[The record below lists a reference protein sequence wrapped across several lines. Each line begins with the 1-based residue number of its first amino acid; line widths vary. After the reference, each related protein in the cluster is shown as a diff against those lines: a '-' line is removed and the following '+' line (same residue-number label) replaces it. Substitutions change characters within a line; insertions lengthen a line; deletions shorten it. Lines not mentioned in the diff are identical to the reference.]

1 MQLEVQSAQKAA
13 PRPPTSRGAK
23 APPGGVIP
31 QGGKIDLIDAIA
43 GFFYDPLGFV
53 YFAYPWGKGILKGE
67 EGPDVW
73 QAKILAEI
81 GEKSQT
87 LTEALQIAIKSGN
100 ETGKTAMIA
109 WIVHWFISTRPF
121 PQIVVTAN
129 TKTQLDT
136 KTWRELAKWHNLSI
150 HKDWFEWT
158 ATKFYLKAHPETWFA
173 SAIPWSK
180 DRPEAFA
187 GTHEKYVLFIFDES
201 SLIHDKIW
209 EVADGSMSENTIWI
223 AVGNP
228 TRNKG
233 RFKECFNKL
242 RHRWRQFTIDARAAK
257 RASKERIKKWIEDY
271 GEDSDYCR
279 VKVKGIFPRAAT
291 TQFISEEVVEEA
303 RKRKLEPSVFNHM
316 PTIMAVDPARFGDD
330 ETVFALRQGLYL
342 YPKEGGQEMAAFR
355 GKDTM
360 QTAGLAAE
368 WINKYHPVAVFID
381 EIGIGAGVVDR
392 LHQLDYK
399 EVIGVNVSKAAIE
412 ENEYFN
418 LRAEIWGKA
427 REWLKNGS
435 IPDDQV
441 LTDDLTGPDYGFDS
455 RNRVKL
461 ESKDD
466 MKARGLASPGRGDAL
481 ALTFA
486 MPVAIQ
492 TSERRKADR
501 AETERVDIRGTA
513 GADRRV

>member
-1 MQLEVQSAQKAA
+1 MQIETQQNPEQ
-13 PRPPTSRGAK
+13 PRLPLSNSPPLQRRK
-23 APPGGVIP
+23 V
-31 QGGKIDLIDAIA
+31 DLVEAIA
-43 GFFYDPLGFV
+43 SFFYDPLGFV
-53 YFAYPWGKGILKGE
+53 YFAYPWDQGILKGE
-67 EGPDVW
+67 DGPDKW
-73 QAKILAEI
+73 QAEVLAEI
-81 GEKSQT
+81 GEKSRT

-100 ETGKTAMIA
+100 ETGKTALIA

-136 KTWRELAKWHNLSI
+136 KTWRELAKWHKLSI
-150 HKDWFEWT
+150 HEHWFEWT
-158 ATKFYLKAHPETWFA
+158 ATKFYLKAHPETWFG

-187 GTHEKYVLFIFDES
+187 GTHEKYVLFVFDES
-201 SLIHDKIW
+201 SLIHDSIW
-209 EVADGSMSENTIWI
+209 EVADGSMSANTIWI
-223 AVGNP
+223 SVGNA
-228 TRNKG
+228 TRNRG

-242 RHRWRQFTIDARAAK
+242 RHRWRQFTIDARTAK
-257 RASKERIKKWIEDY
+257 RANKERIKKWIEDY
-271 GEDSDYCR
+271 GEDSDYVR
-279 VKVKGIFPRAAT
+279 VKVKGEFPRAAT

-303 RKRKLEPSVFNHM
+303 RKRKLKPSVFNHM
-316 PTIMAVDPARFGDD
+316 PTILAVDPARFGDD

-342 YPKEGGQEMAAFR
+342 YPKEGTHEMEAYR
-355 GKDTM
+355 EKDTM
-360 QTAGLAAE
+360 QVAGLTAE
-368 WINKYHPVAVFID
+368 KIGKYHPDAVFID

-392 LHQLDYK
+392 LHQLGYK
-399 EVIGVNVSKAAIE
+399 EVIGVNVAKKAIE
-412 ENEYFN
+412 ENEYSN

-441 LTDDLTGPDYGFDS
+441 LADDLSGPDYGFDH
-455 RNRVKL
+455 RNRIAL

-486 MPVAIQ
+486 QPVAPQIGGQ
-492 TSERRKADR
+492 KRQDR
-501 AETERVDIRGTA
+501 AESERVNIRG
-513 GADRRV
+513 